1 MENFQGGVIT
11 SQELVETFGT
21 ATQNILK
28 NLGEIVPRLGKT
40 GLEVVGAIADKLAI
54 PFQRR
59 KVLLM
64 QLETLLIS
72 SAVWIPDNLQTLV
85 RCPQF

>member
-1 MENFQGGVIT
+1 MEKLPRRSNNKSGV
-11 SQELVETFGT
+11 VETFGT

-40 GLEVVGAIADKLAI
+40 GLEVAGAIADEGNS
-54 PFQRR
+54 FQRR

-64 QLETLLIS
+64 QLEHY
-72 SAVWIPDNLQTLV
+72 
-85 RCPQF
+85 